1 MNIQTCIICKYT
13 EKENNL
19 TIILYILYKK
29 HTTNIWRLS
38 SQPPS
43 GVMFNELNQFKLVI
57 LNK

>member
-13 EKENNL
+13 EKGNNL

-29 HTTNIWRLS
+29 HLTNIWRLS
-38 SQPPS
+38 SQTPS
-43 GVMFNELNQFKLVI
+43 GVMFNGLNQFKLVF